1 MKTRKNIIYGAR
13 NNESK
18 YDIII
23 DETINSVLETFIS
36 WIMTSL
42 LNAENFLLEQN
53 IRWNNPDT

>member
-23 DETINSVLETFIS
+23 DETINSVLVAFIS

-42 LNAENFLLEQN
+42 LKAENFLLEQN